1 VARNIRYTRNMSK
14 TQLFVANINS
24 LIEAGDISISEVA
37 RRAGIARPDL
47 SHVLNG
53 SQGLTID
60 RAEKIAHAVNVPL
73 DVLLAGPVEA
83 HAVA

>member
-1 VARNIRYTRNMSK
+1 MARNIRYTRNMSK

-24 LIEAGDISISEVA
+24 LIEAGDVSISEVA
-37 RRAGIARPDL
+37 RRADVSRAEL
-47 SHVLNG
+47 SRVLNG
-53 SQGLTID
+53 SQGLTIE
-60 RAEKIAHAVNVPL
+60 RAEKIAHAFDVPL